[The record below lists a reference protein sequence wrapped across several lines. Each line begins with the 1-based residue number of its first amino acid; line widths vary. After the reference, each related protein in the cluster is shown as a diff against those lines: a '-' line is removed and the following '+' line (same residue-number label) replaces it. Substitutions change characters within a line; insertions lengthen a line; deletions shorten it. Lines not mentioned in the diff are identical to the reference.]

1 MVNHKKDEA
10 ATLQAMLQ
18 ERDREVEGMRKVC
31 VCVCVCVRARRRSMY
46 KHC

>member
-31 VCVCVCVRARRRSMY
+31 VWGGGGVREDAP
-46 KHC
+46 CT

>member
-31 VCVCVCVRARRRSMY
+31 VWGGGACAKTLRVLE
-46 KHC
+46 HF